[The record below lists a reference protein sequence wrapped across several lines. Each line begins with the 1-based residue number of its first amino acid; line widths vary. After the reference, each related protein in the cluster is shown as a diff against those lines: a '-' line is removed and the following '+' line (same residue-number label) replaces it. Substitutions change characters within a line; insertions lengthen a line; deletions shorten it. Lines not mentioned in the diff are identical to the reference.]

1 MVMSILRPADIADS
15 SDAEIL
21 KNSLMQVS
29 DASFSYDGQHNIFE
43 NINFSV
49 QKGDVFCI
57 LGPNG
62 TGKTTLI
69 KCINGLMKLSSGKIL
84 FNEKNIYSLNK
95 TEIAKNIGYIPQ
107 IHNSTFPFS
116 VLDVVLMGRSP
127 HLEMFASPG
136 EKDIKI
142 AEESLKTL
150 NITHMRDVPYTEI
163 SGGEQQLVFLARIL
177 TQKPSVLL
185 LDEPTS
191 HLDFGNQMRTL
202 NIIEKLAKSGLSIV
216 MSSHFPDQAFISAN
230 KVALMKGK
238 NFIDIGSPEEVI
250 NEENME
256 KIYDVQ
262 VKIVDIEHRK
272 ACIPLKINN
281 E

>member
-1 MVMSILRPADIADS
+1 MSILRPSTIADRPN
-15 SDAEIL
+15 SDIL
-21 KNSLMQVS
+21 KNCLMQVS

-49 QKGDVFCI
+49 EKGDVFCI

-150 NITHMRDVPYTEI
+150 KITHMRDVSYTEI

-177 TQKPSVLL
+177 TQKPSILL

-202 NIIEKLAKSGLSIV
+202 NIIEKLAKNGLSIL

-238 NFIDIGSPEEVI
+238 SFIDIGSPEEVI
-250 NEENME
+250 TKENME
-256 KIYDVQ
+256 EIYNIK

-272 ACIPLKINN
+272 ACIPLKVNG

>member
-1 MVMSILRPADIADS
+1 MSILRPDPVADRPN
-15 SDAEIL
+15 SDIL
-21 KNSLMQVS
+21 KNCLMRVS

-49 QKGDVFCI
+49 KKGDVFCI

-69 KCINGLMKLSSGKIL
+69 KCINGLMKLRSGKIL
-84 FNEKNIYSLNK
+84 FKEKNIYSLNK

-177 TQKPSVLL
+177 TQKPSILL

-238 NFIDIGSPEEVI
+238 NFTDLGSPEKVI
-250 NEENME
+250 TEENME
-256 KIYDVQ
+256 EIYDIQ

-272 ACIPLKINN
+272 ACIPLKVN
-281 E
+281 EK

>member
-1 MVMSILRPADIADS
+1 MSILS
-15 SDAEIL
+15 SANTPDMPNSDIL
-21 KNSLMQVS
+21 KNCLMQVS
-29 DASFSYDGQHNIFE
+29 HAGFSYDGKENIFE

-69 KCINGLMKLSSGKIL
+69 KCINGLMKLSSGEIL
-84 FNEKNIYSLNK
+84 FNNKNIYSMNK

-116 VLDVVLMGRSP
+116 VMDVVLMGRSP

-136 EKDIKI
+136 ENDIKI

-177 TQKPSVLL
+177 TQKPSILL

-238 NFIDIGSPEEVI
+238 NFIDIGAPEEVI

-256 KIYDVQ
+256 KIYDIQ

-281 E
+281 K

>member
-1 MVMSILRPADIADS
+1 MSILRPSTIADRPNT
-15 SDAEIL
+15 DIL
-21 KNSLMQVS
+21 KNCLMQVS

-49 QKGDVFCI
+49 EKGDVFCI

-84 FNEKNIYSLNK
+84 FHEKNIYSLSK

-127 HLEMFASPG
+127 HLDMFASPG

-142 AEESLKTL
+142 AEKSLKTL
-150 NITHMRDVPYTEI
+150 KIIHMRDVPYTEI

-177 TQKPSVLL
+177 TQKPSILL

-238 NFIDIGSPEEVI
+238 SFIDIGSPEEVI
-250 NEENME
+250 TKENME
-256 KIYDVQ
+256 EIYDIK
-262 VKIVDIEHRK
+262 VKIVDIEYRK
-272 ACIPLKINN
+272 ACIPLKVNW

>member
-1 MVMSILRPADIADS
+1 MSILS
-15 SDAEIL
+15 SANIPDMPNSDIL
-21 KNSLMQVS
+21 KNCLMQVS
-29 DASFSYDGQHNIFE
+29 HAGFSYDGKENIFE

-69 KCINGLMKLSSGKIL
+69 KCINGLMKLSSGEIL
-84 FNEKNIYSLNK
+84 FNNKNIYSMNK

-116 VLDVVLMGRSP
+116 VMDVVLMGRSP

-177 TQKPSVLL
+177 TQKPSILL

-202 NIIEKLAKSGLSIV
+202 NIIEKLAQNGLSIV

-256 KIYDVQ
+256 KIYDIQ

-272 ACIPLKINN
+272 ACIPLKVNK
-281 E
+281 

>member
-1 MVMSILRPADIADS
+1 MSILRPNPVADRPN
-15 SDAEIL
+15 SDIL
-21 KNSLMQVS
+21 KNCLMQVS

-238 NFIDIGSPEEVI
+238 NFIDIGSPEKVI